1 MGSQSATQRKRNDFA
16 PELVNGKPTEA
27 QITKER
33 TVLFFIVLRGLG
45 IPRQVSRFIH
55 VIYTLTKPG
64 KIYHFNDLFL
74 ADNLGCDGS
83 PTTRNYVVN
92 LRRKMR
98 EWNNEFYDEILRT
111 KHFSF
116 VSIVE
121 NEFDYKTKNQIPTGY
136 IFSAKFADMLEDL
149 IAQVRENINYKT
161 DWNKAIREVCSAAA
175 KDELK
180 EFGEWSRRKTRNARP
195 VEDIL
200 GTLLLNWKRLMRK
213 MIETGIYFGFDK
225 EQMADQL
232 KQLAPFYIN
241 QARDLSLIGGPTVMV
256 RRPGAT
262 EQEFRDEE
270 NNAINF
276 VPVRAS
282 REDFVEVW
290 SKVLRYVGVRETPEE
305 TILPAK
311 YKSRLGDLKNV
322 RSNAHEFLSNGA
334 RGVSDRSVMA
344 ASHTREYTGLESR
357 DDISILQTDEID
369 EAMALSRQRFLARR
383 KRGGGPAGKSGNDRL
398 SHSPES

>member
-1 MGSQSATQRKRNDFA
+1 MGSHAVTSKKRNDFA
-16 PELVNGKPTEA
+16 PEIVNGKPTEA

-55 VIYTLTKPG
+55 AIYTLTKPG

-74 ADNLGCDGS
+74 ADNLGCDGA

-98 EWNNEFYDEILRT
+98 EWNAEFYDEILRT

-121 NEFDYKTKNQIPTGY
+121 NEFDYRTKNQIPTGY

-149 IAQVRENINYKT
+149 IIQVRENTNYKT
-161 DWNKAIREVCSAAA
+161 DWHKAIREICSQAA

-180 EFGEWSRRKTRNARP
+180 EFGEWNRRKTRNARP

-200 GTLLLNWKRLMRK
+200 GTLLLNWKRLTRK

-241 QARDLSLIGGPTVMV
+241 QARDLSLIGGPSVMV
-256 RRPGAT
+256 RAPGAT
-262 EQEFRDEE
+262 EQDFRDEE
-270 NNAINF
+270 NNRINF

-290 SKVLRYVGVRETPEE
+290 GKVLRYVGVRETPEE
-305 TILPAK
+305 TILPK
-311 YKSRLGDLKNV
+311 NHKSRVGDKND
-322 RSNAHEFLSNGA
+322 RSNAHEVFANGA
-334 RGVSDRSVMA
+334 RGASDRSAMA
-344 ASHTREYTGLESR
+344 ARNTPEYSGMGSR

-369 EAMALSRQRFLARR
+369 EAMALSRERFLARR
-383 KRGGGPAGKSGNDRL
+383 KRSGGPAGKSGDDRL
-398 SHSPES
+398 SHTPKS